1 RPGRGGRLLDRFLGR
16 GSAVQLLPGADGG
29 ARPAHHGQARQRP
42 ARPRARLVL
51 PGHDPAHRDR
61 RAAPVRADA
70 RGPGMT
76 AMGGMRRLDLLREVL
91 DHEVVDVEGTSC
103 GMVDDIEFAAG
114 ERGPEVAA
122 LLIGPGA
129 WTPRLP

>member
-1 RPGRGGRLLDRFLGR
+1 MK
-16 GSAVQLLPGADGG
+16 AV
-29 ARPAHHGQARQRP
+29 
-42 ARPRARLVL
+42 
-51 PGHDPAHRDR
+51 
-61 RAAPVRADA
+61 
-70 RGPGMT
+70 
-76 AMGGMRRLDLLREVL
+76 GGMRRLDLLREVL

-129 WTPRLP
+129 WTPRLPALFALACQRLFGRGVVRVPWPEVSEISETIRLRSKASELGLGRLDRKAGRWLAALPKS